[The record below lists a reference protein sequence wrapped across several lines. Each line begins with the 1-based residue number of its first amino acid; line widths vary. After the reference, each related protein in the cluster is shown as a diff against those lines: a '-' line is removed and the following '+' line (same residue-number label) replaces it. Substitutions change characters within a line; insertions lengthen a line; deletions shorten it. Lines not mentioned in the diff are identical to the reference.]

1 MDERYVR
8 HEALF
13 GAAGQEKLAATRVGI
28 AGTGGL
34 GCFVGMELGYL
45 GVTLQ
50 TLVDADHVE
59 LRNLNRLVWATP
71 ADIGR
76 LKVEVMA
83 EMVSRI
89 LPGADPVKVPHPLEH
104 ADAQAALREVDVIF
118 SCLDDDHAR
127 LNLIALATAAGI
139 PFFDL
144 ASDVIPEPGK
154 VPTFGGRVIFSGIGE
169 RCAYCTRELDQAAI
183 RRATMTPAELEIE
196 ASIYGVPISALTRT
210 SGPSVVSINGVVASL
225 AVTEFMKFITGLL
238 PPAPMLRYNGN
249 TTSVRRVLDAPSI
262 TPCPYCAAW
271 GREQA
276 HQRRA

>member
-1 MDERYVR
+1 
-8 HEALF
+8 
-13 GAAGQEKLAATRVGI
+13 
-28 AGTGGL
+28 
-34 GCFVGMELGYL
+34 
-45 GVTLQ
+45 
-50 TLVDADHVE
+50 
-59 LRNLNRLVWATP
+59 
-71 ADIGR
+71 
-76 LKVEVMA
+76 
-83 EMVSRI
+83 
-89 LPGADPVKVPHPLEH
+89 LEH

-127 LNLIALATAAGI
+127 LNLIALATAASI

-169 RCAYCTRELDQAAI
+169 RCAYCTRELDQAEI

-196 ASIYGVPISALTRT
+196 ASIYGVPVSALTRT

-262 TPCPYCAAW
+262 IPCPYCAAW